1 MNPAATKSRYKQG
14 SSCWGHQR
22 IEMGVKGLWEL
33 IKPAGKPVTIET
45 LQNKTI
51 GVDVSLLLNQSV
63 KGMRGRHGNPLATAH
78 LAGLFS
84 STCKLL
90 SHRIKPIFVFDGAAP
105 ELKDKTLAARRDQ
118 RFKAVRKSKSAA
130 EKMLKNKLRCEDIKK
145 VIKQERSLRGKV
157 KANTSTSSQ
166 LFSNSHTVVPA
177 LEKHDSLEVLIIG
190 MDCPVEPKQEMDG
203 IWAEQK
209 SLAAE
214 LARQNRRA
222 ATVTPEM
229 YIDCQE
235 LLLKFGVPYVISPSE
250 AEAQC
255 AALELAGKTDGTISN
270 DSDIFLFGSKRVY
283 RNIFD
288 TKMEA
293 EEYTSDAVKR
303 KLLLDR
309 SSLICLAFITGSDYT
324 DGLKGFREVSAM
336 EILHE
341 FSIKGFEGLEQFRCW
356 HDEAQKG
363 PRDPHEGR
371 IRKRLRGVVLPSD
384 FPSKAVYDAY
394 SNPAVEK
401 QTGDFEW
408 KHPDLEFLKSFAF
421 KILGWTKAKTN
432 EVLNPLIKRLREK
445 KTQMKIDQFFN
456 QVTVYC
462 DNVKVKSK
470 RIQRVLKPPGN
481 QLSSGKGGKKDK
493 NKNIKNRNPKAD
505 KVPRKITNEKQFKN
519 KKRPYST
526 ELNRN
531 KLKSEAAV
539 IQSKVPKKE

>member
-14 SSCWGHQR
+14 SSCWGHQL

-118 RFKAVRKSKSAA
+118 RFKAVHKSKSAA

-145 VIKQERSLRGKV
+145 VIKQESTSTVLASVNLIKQDAFEPKHTPLPSDTLVSCIKRSLRGKV
-157 KANTSTSSQ
+157 KANTRTSSQ
-166 LFSNSHTVVPA
+166 LFSNSHTVMPA
-177 LEKHDSLEVLIIG
+177 LEKRDSLEVLKIG
-190 MDCPVEPKQEMDG
+190 MDCPVEPK
-203 IWAEQK
+203 
-209 SLAAE
+209 
-214 LARQNRRA
+214 
-222 ATVTPEM
+222 
-229 YIDCQE
+229 E

-255 AALELAGKTDGTISN
+255 AALELAGKTDGTISD

-324 DGLKGFREVSAM
+324 DGLKGFGGAM

-341 FSIKGFEGLEQFRCW
+341 FSIKDFEGLEQFRSW
-356 HDEAQKG
+356 HEEAQKG
-363 PRDPHEGR
+363 PRDPREGR

-384 FPSKAVYDAY
+384 FPSRAVYEAY

-421 KILGWTKAKTN
+421 KILGWTEAKTN
-432 EVLNPLIKRLREK
+432 EVLNPLIKRLSEK

-456 QVTVYC
+456 HVTVYC

-493 NKNIKNRNPKAD
+493 NH
-505 KVPRKITNEKQFKN
+505 T
-519 KKRPYST
+519 
-526 ELNRN
+526 
-531 KLKSEAAV
+531 
-539 IQSKVPKKE
+539 

>member
-1 MNPAATKSRYKQG
+1 M
-14 SSCWGHQR
+14 
-22 IEMGVKGLWEL
+22 KGLWEL

-45 LQNKTI
+45 FQNKTI

-63 KGMRGRHGNPLATAH
+63 KGMRGRHGNPSATAH

-145 VIKQERSLRGKV
+145 VIKQESTSTVLASVNLIKQDAFEPKHTPLPSDTLVSCIKRSLRGKV
-157 KANTSTSSQ
+157 KANTSTSSSQ

-177 LEKHDSLEVLIIG
+177 LEKHDSLEVLKIG
-190 MDCPVEPKQEMDG
+190 MDCPVEPKQEIDG
-203 IWAEQK
+203 IRAEQK

-255 AALELAGKTDGTISN
+255 AALELAGKTDGTISD

-283 RNIFD
+283 RNILD

-324 DGLKGFREVSAM
+324 DGLKGFGGVNAM

-341 FSIKGFEGLEQFRCW
+341 FSIKDFEGLEQFR
-356 HDEAQKG
+356 
-363 PRDPHEGR
+363 
-371 IRKRLRGVVLPSD
+371 
-384 FPSKAVYDAY
+384 
-394 SNPAVEK
+394 
-401 QTGDFEW
+401 
-408 KHPDLEFLKSFAF
+408 
-421 KILGWTKAKTN
+421 
-432 EVLNPLIKRLREK
+432 EVWCC
-445 KTQMKIDQFFN
+445 
-456 QVTVYC
+456 QVTFH
-462 DNVKVKSK
+462 
-470 RIQRVLKPPGN
+470 L
-481 QLSSGKGGKKDK
+481 
-493 NKNIKNRNPKAD
+493 
-505 KVPRKITNEKQFKN
+505 KQFMTLIAI
-519 KKRPYST
+519 R
-526 ELNRN
+526 R
-531 KLKSEAAV
+531 
-539 IQSKVPKKE
+539 